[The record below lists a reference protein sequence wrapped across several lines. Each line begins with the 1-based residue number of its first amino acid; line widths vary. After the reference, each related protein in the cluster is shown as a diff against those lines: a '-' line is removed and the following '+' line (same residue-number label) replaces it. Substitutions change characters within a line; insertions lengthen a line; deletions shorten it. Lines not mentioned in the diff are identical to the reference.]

1 MRDVFAEFSKLHIER
16 LPKNIFNMIAT
27 PGGNPLGQSELTRRV
42 SPGTLAPMADR
53 HLPKGPQRIVC
64 LTEEPTEILYA
75 LGEGERVVG
84 ISAYTVRPPEARRDK
99 PVVSAFVGGHLEKVS
114 ALKPDL
120 VIGFSD
126 VQADWARDLI
136 AAGLPVLI
144 LNQRSIQEIL
154 GVIVDLGSLVGAR
167 ERAMQL
173 ASDYLQRLESVE
185 AETSALGTRP
195 RVYFE
200 EWDDPMIC
208 GIRWVSELIAVAG
221 GRDVFADRASSSLAR
236 GRFVSASE
244 VAQADPEL
252 ILASWCGKPLDRPA
266 LMGRPEFKQVDAIV
280 NDRVSEVPAEIILQ
294 PGPASLTDGLD
305 FLVREIGSVRR
316 GEGS

>member
-1 MRDVFAEFSKLHIER
+1 
-16 LPKNIFNMIAT
+16 MIAT
-27 PGGNPLGQSELTRRV
+27 PPGKPLGQSELTRRA

-154 GVIVDLGSLVGAR
+154 GVIIDLGSLVGAR
-167 ERAMQL
+167 ERAMKL

-316 GEGS
+316 SEGS

>member
-154 GVIVDLGSLVGAR
+154 GVIIDLGSLVGAR
-167 ERAMQL
+167 ERAMKL

-316 GEGS
+316 SEGS

>member
-1 MRDVFAEFSKLHIER
+1 
-16 LPKNIFNMIAT
+16 MIAT
-27 PGGNPLGQSELTRRV
+27 PPGKPLGQSELTRRA

-167 ERAMQL
+167 ERAMKL

-316 GEGS
+316 SEGS

>member
-1 MRDVFAEFSKLHIER
+1 
-16 LPKNIFNMIAT
+16 MIAT

-75 LGEGERVVG
+75 LGEGERGVG

-154 GVIVDLGSLVGAR
+154 GVIIDLGSLVGAR
-167 ERAMQL
+167 ERAMKL

-316 GEGS
+316 SEGS